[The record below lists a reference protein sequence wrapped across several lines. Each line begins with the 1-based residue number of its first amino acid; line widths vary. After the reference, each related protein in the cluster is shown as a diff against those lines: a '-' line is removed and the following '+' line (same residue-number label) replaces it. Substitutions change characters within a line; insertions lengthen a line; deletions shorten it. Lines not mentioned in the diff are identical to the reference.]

1 MLRDA
6 TTSIDYQLEKA
17 ANGQPD
23 VLEHFQNKVYFSFS
37 FHPAFD
43 LLESSLS
50 FFIYCFSVSS
60 EPFIESRCRHTH
72 SVSGFLPVY
81 FAQ

>member
-50 FFIYCFSVSS
+50 FFSIVSLS
-60 EPFIESRCRHTH
+60 ALSN
-72 SVSGFLPVY
+72 
-81 FAQ
+81 